1 MEIVWLEIGVK
12 TLGGRLLALTAG
24 MLVVGVLLGVVAYG
38 MSGLLGVEGLVYS
51 IVLCL
56 IPGLLTVFLGEFLK
70 HRGLSAY
77 IVLAGGGF
85 RMLFVLL
92 GMFAVST
99 LRPDL
104 GFRQFT
110 VWLIISYLVAL
121 ALETTVILAPAA
133 SGDSVHDRS

>member
-1 MEIVWLEIGVK
+1 MK
-12 TLGGRLLALTAG
+12 TLGGRLLTLTAG
-24 MLVVGVLLGVVAYG
+24 MLAAGVLLGVVAFG
-38 MSGLLGVEGLVYS
+38 VSGYPGVEGLVYS

-56 IPGLLTVFLGEFLK
+56 IPGLLTVYSGEFLK
-70 HRGLSAY
+70 HRGLAAY

-92 GMFAVST
+92 GMFAVSA

-121 ALETTVILAPAA
+121 ALETAVILAPAA
-133 SGDSVHDRS
+133 SGDSVQDQG